1 MPTIN
6 FNDTFIDIDH
16 LRASFPGRSFEYK
29 NKNPLE
35 RPFKVT
41 FPKEKDAPL
50 TVEAYVPPNPGP
62 YPQDIPKKN
71 AVPFTHVQVEAIR
84 SGINSGLT
92 LVVGPPG
99 TGKTDVACQL
109 ISNLYHT
116 FPEQVLLHF
125 ELNLLLVANINI
137 QRTLFVTHSNTALNH
152 LFEKIMALDVDE
164 RHMLRLGH
172 GQEMLETDK
181 DFSKWGRVNYMLSL
195 RVQQLAEV
203 ERLATSLNV
212 AGDVGYTCETA
223 AHFYLFH
230 VLARW

>member
-1 MPTIN
+1 
-6 FNDTFIDIDH
+6 
-16 LRASFPGRSFEYK
+16 
-29 NKNPLE
+29 
-35 RPFKVT
+35 
-41 FPKEKDAPL
+41 
-50 TVEAYVPPNPGP
+50 VPPNPGP

-71 AVPFTHVQVEAIR
+71 AVPFTPVQVEAIR

-99 TGKTDVACQL
+99 TGKTDVATQI

-116 FPEQVLLHF
+116 FPEQVCFTYSQPFCLLTLF
-125 ELNLLLVANINI
+125 CL

-152 LFEKIMALDVDE
+152 LFEKIMALDINE
-164 RHMLRLGH
+164 RHLLRLGH
-172 GQEMLETDK
+172 GQEMLETEK
-181 DFSKWGRVNYMLSL
+181 DFSKWGRVNYMLGL

-230 VLARW
+230 VLARWYAQNFLFDNCYIFEPLLMAFL